1 MKIFEILLLII
12 LIVCAIAACVSKRL
26 VTAIAIFMAYSL
38 LMSVL
43 WLLLQAPDLAV
54 TEAAVGAG
62 ISTVLFFAVLRK
74 VNVIRSG
81 EEEGDE
87 K

>member
-1 MKIFEILLLII
+1 MMKVFEILLLVI
-12 LIVCAIAACVSKRL
+12 LIICAIAACVSRRL
-26 VTAIAIFMAYSL
+26 VVAVAVFMAYSL

-43 WLLLQAPDLAV
+43 WLLLEAPDLAI

-74 VNVIRSG
+74 VNVIRKG
-81 EEEGDE
+81 EEEGND
-87 K
+87 